1 MYVAKDS
8 QTALRDYYPYINNAT
23 VQLRGSGYPEQ
34 QFLVLPI
41 IEMHSWWSPQQIIEK
56 MLYQYEMY
64 GQQRFLAE
72 IDAGGVSMDQI
83 KKNIELLATI
93 IMPAVKKHTQV

>member
-1 MYVAKDS
+1 MAATDYRD
-8 QTALRDYYPYINNAT
+8 ALM
-23 VQLRGSGYPEQ
+23 VG
-34 QFLVLPI
+34 
-41 IEMHSWWSPQQIIEK
+41 SPQQIIEN

-83 KKNIELLATI
+83 KKYIELLATI
-93 IMPAVKKHTQV
+93 IMPAVKKHTQI